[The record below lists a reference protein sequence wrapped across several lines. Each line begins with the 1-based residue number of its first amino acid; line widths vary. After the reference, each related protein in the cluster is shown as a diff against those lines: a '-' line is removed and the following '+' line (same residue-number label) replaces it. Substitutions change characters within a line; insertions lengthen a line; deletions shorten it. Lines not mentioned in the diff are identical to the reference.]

1 MRTLFYLL
9 PLIIAP
15 AFVTRAA
22 DVDAAIVFAIDV
34 SASIDQL
41 TAKMQRD
48 GHVAALSEPSV
59 MAAIVA
65 GRRGCIA
72 IAYIEWS
79 SAGKAWSV
87 LPWTTICSRA
97 DAFAAAN
104 AIRKD
109 GAARGRCEGYC
120 ATSISNAIDV
130 SSALLEQFDGSAGSK
145 IIDISASG
153 TNNDGPPVALSRQR
167 ALGRGH
173 IINAIAPPQLRFG
186 IPYHYLEYMTRNV
199 IGGTGSFAVE
209 PSAARDYA
217 WTLRWKFQKE
227 ISSSGAP
234 AGAYEVASDL
244 VPARAALRPFWP

>member
-1 MRTLFYLL
+1 MFVGETSRRVDVREQRLDVEHVGDAPLDDRRAEDPRTFR
-9 PLIIAP
+9 P
-15 AFVTRAA
+15 ALHAERHVG
-22 DVDAAIVFAIDV
+22 DVEDLVD
-34 SASIDQL
+34 D
-41 TAKMQRD
+41 
-48 GHVAALSEPSV
+48 E
-59 MAAIVA
+59 
-65 GRRGCIA
+65 
-72 IAYIEWS
+72 
-79 SAGKAWSV
+79 
-87 LPWTTICSRA
+87 A

-130 SSALLEQFDGSAGSK
+130 SSALLERFDGSAGSK

-186 IPYHYLEYMTRNV
+186 ISYHYLEYMTRNV

-227 ISSSGAP
+227 ISSSRAP

-244 VPARAALRPFWP
+244 VPARPPLRPFRP